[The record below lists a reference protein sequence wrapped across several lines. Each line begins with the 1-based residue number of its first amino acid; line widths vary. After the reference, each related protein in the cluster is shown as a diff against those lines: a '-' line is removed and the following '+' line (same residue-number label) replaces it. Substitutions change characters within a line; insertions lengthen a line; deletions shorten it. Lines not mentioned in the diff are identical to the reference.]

1 MHKILLVEDD
11 QVIRQQVGK
20 LLSEWGLSRFG
31 RRFYGSIE
39 PFCSVGASFGPH
51 GYWSASF

>member
-20 LLSEWGLSRFG
+20 MLSVNVARLRKKSEEQGLVGFIETKKG
-31 RRFYGSIE
+31 IGYGLKH
-39 PFCSVGASFGPH
+39 A
-51 GYWSASF
+51 

>member
-20 LLSEWGLSRFG
+20 MLSEWELK
-31 RRFYGSIE
+31 
-39 PFCSVGASFGPH
+39 
-51 GYWSASF
+51 WSW